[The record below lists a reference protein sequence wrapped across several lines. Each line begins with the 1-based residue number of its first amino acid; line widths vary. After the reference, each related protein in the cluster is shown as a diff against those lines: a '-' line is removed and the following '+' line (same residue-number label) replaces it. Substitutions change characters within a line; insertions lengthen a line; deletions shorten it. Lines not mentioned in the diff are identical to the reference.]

1 VNNWMDLLKK
11 RISLM
16 KTLRM
21 HMEQSTQYFILR
33 FACKLLLFLSAIAAP
48 VLFKILIDD
57 VMIAG
62 DLSNLIVICI
72 GLAILY
78 LIDTAVILAERY
90 LKNKHFLKASYKIRC
105 KVWKNYV
112 HMPYEKAEQFN
123 PGDIKNRIDS
133 DINKFSELIQVQLV
147 DYLYSLVSAVSLG
160 VIAVVLNWKLALFGL
175 GMVPLSFWLTKRLGT
190 GLGKTSEAFRATW
203 GKYEAWLQGSLQA
216 WKEIKSLNA
225 TKKEERTFTH
235 YWHTLSLQ
243 FFKRQIY
250 WYGNRGFIA
259 IKNFFITKMNLYFIG
274 GLLIFA
280 GELTIGGLLVFMKY
294 YEQFFTAI
302 GSVTNADMHLYDFMP
317 SLQRIMEMLDESASQ
332 GMETDRKTPA
342 PESGHILLHD
352 VSFSYPHKEEK
363 ALDGINL
370 HVGKGEKLAVV
381 GRSGSGKSSLIKL
394 ILGLYKPDS
403 GEVLFNGV
411 NINEQASNSLHSSI
425 GAVMQ
430 DSMIFNLTIRENL
443 LLAKPQANDKELM
456 EACHS
461 ACLDDFVESLP
472 NKLNTLVGEK
482 GIKLSGGQR
491 QRMAIARII
500 LVKPQMIIFDEAT
513 SNLDHQT
520 EKAIHNAIAE
530 LAKDRTVIIVA
541 HRLSSILN
549 ADRVVVMD
557 QGKIVAEGC
566 HESLRGKHEVY
577 DTLFSGQLRDGL

>member
-1 VNNWMDLLKK
+1 
-11 RISLM
+11 M
-16 KTLRM
+16 KTLRI
-21 HMEQSTQYFILR
+21 HMEQSTRYFTLR
-33 FACKLLLFLSAIAAP
+33 FACKLLLLLSTITVP

-62 DLSNLIVICI
+62 DLSKLIVICI

-78 LIDTAVILAERY
+78 FIDTAVIFTERY

-105 KVWKNYV
+105 KIWKNYV

-160 VIAVVLNWKLALFGL
+160 VISVVLNWKLALFGL
-175 GMVPLSFWLTKRLGT
+175 MMVPLSFWLTKRLGT
-190 GLGKTSEAFRATW
+190 GVGKTSEAFRETW

-216 WKEIKSLNA
+216 WKEIKSMNA
-225 TKKEERTFTH
+225 TKREGRTFTRF
-235 YWHTLSLQ
+235 WHTLSLQ
-243 FFKRQIY
+243 FFKRQLY

-259 IKNFFITKMNLYFIG
+259 IKNFFITRMNLYFIG

-317 SLQRIMEMLDESASQ
+317 SMQRIMEMLDESTSHQ
-332 GMETDRKTPA
+332 MEADIKPPA
-342 PESGHILLHD
+342 PESGHILLQN

-363 ALDGINL
+363 ALDNVNL

-381 GRSGSGKSSLIKL
+381 GKSGSGKSSLIKM

-403 GEVLFNGV
+403 GNIFFNGA
-411 NINEQASNSLHSSI
+411 NINEQAKNSLHCSI

-443 LLAKPQANDKELM
+443 LLAKPRASDQDLM
-456 EACHS
+456 EACRS
-461 ACLDDFVESLP
+461 ACLDDFVASLP

-491 QRMAIARII
+491 QRMAIARIL
-500 LVKPQMIIFDEAT
+500 LVKPPIIVFDEAT
-513 SNLDHQT
+513 SSLDHQT
-520 EKAIHNAIAE
+520 EKAIHNVIEE
-530 LAKDRTVIIVA
+530 LAKERTVIIVA
-541 HRLSSILN
+541 HRLSSIQN

-557 QGKIVAEGC
+557 QGKIVAEGS
-566 HESLRGKHEVY
+566 HESLRGKHEIY
-577 DTLFSGQLRDGL
+577 DTLFFDQ